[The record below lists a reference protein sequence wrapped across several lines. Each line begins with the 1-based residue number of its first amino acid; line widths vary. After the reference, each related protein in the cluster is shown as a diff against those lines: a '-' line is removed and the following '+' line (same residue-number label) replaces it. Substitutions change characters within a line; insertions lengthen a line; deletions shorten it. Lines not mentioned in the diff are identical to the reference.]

1 MYFSKSDSEML
12 THKRLVQLTEE
23 YKTAVKQIKEGESQV
38 SIDSYITRY
47 NQILNEGETKD
58 LEIYS
63 DTHWQENL
71 NKDPNLTVLKFAIT
85 ISFDIAL
92 KVKDVNG
99 FVQWMQVLE
108 PLFAR
113 SAHSCLWFIKYM
125 HHNEK
130 ELNALL
136 LENPSYEVR
145 ESFAK
150 LLKTA
155 LSVTVKNEEPYLLE
169 ES

>member
-1 MYFSKSDSEML
+1 
-12 THKRLVQLTEE
+12 
-23 YKTAVKQIKEGESQV
+23 
-38 SIDSYITRY
+38 
-47 NQILNEGETKD
+47 
-58 LEIYS
+58 
-63 DTHWQENL
+63 
-71 NKDPNLTVLKFAIT
+71 
-85 ISFDIAL
+85 
-92 KVKDVNG
+92 
-99 FVQWMQVLE
+99 
-108 PLFAR
+108 
-113 SAHSCLWFIKYM
+113 M